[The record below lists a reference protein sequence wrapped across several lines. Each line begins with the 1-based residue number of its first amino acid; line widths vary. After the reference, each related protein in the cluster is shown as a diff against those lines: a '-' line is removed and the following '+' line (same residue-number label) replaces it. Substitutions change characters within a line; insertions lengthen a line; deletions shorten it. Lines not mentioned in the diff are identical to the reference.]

1 LIVATVG
8 VEGGDVGVKLK
19 EAEEGES
26 IKIPPLTG

>member
-1 LIVATVG
+1 MVG